1 MRTNKTETKI
11 WDHFQAAPTN
21 AERQA
26 RGFYFAACPGC
37 RIIFS
42 MRDAQEQEAIARL
55 SCSVC
60 RTQKR
65 RGEVVQ

>member
-1 MRTNKTETKI
+1 MRTNRAEVKI
-11 WDHFQAAPTN
+11 WDHFQRTPTS
-21 AERQA
+21 AERQE
-26 RGFYFAACPGC
+26 RGFYFATCPGC

-65 RGEVVQ
+65 RGEAA

>member
-1 MRTNKTETKI
+1 MRPNRTAAKI
-11 WDHFQAAPTN
+11 WNQFQGAPTN
-21 AERQA
+21 AERQE
-26 RGFYFAACPGC
+26 RGFYFATCPGC

-65 RGEVVQ
+65 RGEVA